1 MRPDERRNASS
12 TFLDSM
18 AHVKTAINRII
29 SVEALLS
36 SQTHASEHA
45 CILVLAP
52 RGTVPLSDLGSL
64 KRLYKSS

>member
-1 MRPDERRNASS
+1 
-12 TFLDSM
+12 M

-45 CILVLAP
+45 CILVFAP